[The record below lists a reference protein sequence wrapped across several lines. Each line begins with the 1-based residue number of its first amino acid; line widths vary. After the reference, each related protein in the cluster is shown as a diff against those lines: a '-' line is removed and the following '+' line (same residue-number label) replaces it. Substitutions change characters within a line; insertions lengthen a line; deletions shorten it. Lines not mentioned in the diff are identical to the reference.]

1 MNNEFIFIIHSLIIS
16 FSTLYALR
24 IGKDALIA
32 LVATLSIIANLFVT
46 KQIALGGFIV
56 TAADAYTIGAVLSLN
71 MLQEYFGSK
80 TAIRAIWISFF
91 MMFVAAIAGQIQLW
105 YLPALCDSM
114 HPHFQ
119 ALLCNSPRIIA
130 ASLIAYLASQHLDR
144 AIFAWLSKQ
153 LSGNLMIARFC
164 SSTIIAQLVD
174 TLLFTFLGLYG
185 IVESVWDVV
194 LISYFIKLCAV
205 ILTIPA
211 IWLSRFI
218 GQMTNRP

>member
-1 MNNEFIFIIHSLIIS
+1 MINELIFIIHSLIIS
-16 FSTLYALR
+16 VSTLCALR
-24 IGKDALIA
+24 IGRDALIA

-91 MMFVAAIAGQIQLW
+91 MMFVAAIAGHIQLW
-105 YLPALCDSM
+105 YLPAFCDSM

-130 ASLIAYLASQHLDR
+130 ASLIAYLVSQHLDR
-144 AIFAWLSKQ
+144 ALFAWLSQ
-153 LSGNLMIARFC
+153 RLSGNLMIARFC
-164 SSTIIAQLVD
+164 SSTISAQLVD

-185 IVESVWDVV
+185 IVESVWDIV

-218 GQMTNRP
+218 GQHDQ